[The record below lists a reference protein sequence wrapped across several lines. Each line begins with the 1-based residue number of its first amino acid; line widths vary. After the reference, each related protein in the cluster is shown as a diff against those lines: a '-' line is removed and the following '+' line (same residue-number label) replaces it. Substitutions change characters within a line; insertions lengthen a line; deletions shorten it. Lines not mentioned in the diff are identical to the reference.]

1 MSGPAQALLPPHVL
15 ERLGGLEFV
24 ARRVVEGFVAGTHRS
39 PYRGAGE
46 EFARHRAYQQ
56 GDPVRNIDWRVYARS
71 DRLFVREYREDSSLH
86 CWIVVDSTLSMAFSD
101 RHGISKLRYAAFIA
115 AALGHI
121 MLKAGDAVGLATCGE
136 RAALRLP
143 PRNRRGQLHDLIVE
157 LERLTPG
164 GAADIDTAVDAA
176 GGVLRRRGRVVVL
189 SDLLG
194 DDDGHALIAAV
205 ARLRARGSEV
215 VVLRVLT
222 PAEVGVEPLPPADYF
237 DPEAP
242 SRSTVGSGGDSDYRD
257 RLQAYY
263 ARIAGSLREH
273 GAEYVEVLTDE
284 PVEHALSAWL
294 LAR

>member
-1 MSGPAQALLPPHVL
+1 VTPTALLPPHVL

-24 ARRVVEGFVAGTHRS
+24 ARRVVEGFIAGTHRS

-56 GDPVRNIDWRVYARS
+56 GDPVRHIDWRVYARS
-71 DRLFVREYREDSSLH
+71 DRLYIREYREDSSLH
-86 CWIVVDSTLSMAFSD
+86 CWLVLDGTLSMGYTDA
-101 RHGISKLRYAAFIA
+101 HGTSKLRYSAFLA

-121 MLKAGDAVGLATCGE
+121 MLRAGDAVGLATSGD
-136 RAALRLP
+136 AATLQLP
-143 PRNRRGQLHDLIVE
+143 PRNRRGQLHDLVVE
-157 LERLTPG
+157 LERLQSAGTMG
-164 GAADIDTAVDAA
+164 IDAA
-176 GGVLRRRGRVVVL
+176 VAAVAGVIRRRGRVVIM

-194 DDDGHALIAAV
+194 DDDGDALLAATS
-205 ARLRARGSEV
+205 RLSARGCEV

-222 PAEVGVEPLPPADYF
+222 PAEAGIEELPPADYF
-237 DPEAP
+237 DPETPA
-242 SRSTVGSGGDSDYRD
+242 RHAVGSGGDHAYRD
-257 RLQAYY
+257 RLHAYY
-263 ARIAGSLREH
+263 ARIAAALREH